1 MLLQWVVGFLHRRL
15 GSEEKVMAHHRPHSG
30 YVPWHKQ
37 DLLIVAA
44 ENLVAE
50 IQQPRRHI
58 DPHEGEVPLQ
68 SAAQPPAQCE
78 RHGPVVQIFLRDF
91 LPEALKSAKY
101 LETATYQHE

>member
-68 SAAQPPAQCE
+68 SAAQPPAQPPAQRE
-78 RHGPVVQIFLRDF
+78 RLGPVEQIFLRAF
-91 LPEALKSAKY
+91 TPKAWKRAN
-101 LETATYQHE
+101 